1 MSAADINNRRPP
13 AAWVHGHEPCSFRPC
28 VAGTL
33 NTWNHAMTLHEQTI
47 RAHCEQ
53 HGINIEVLPSGAVRF
68 IGRGVSLTA
77 ADVASVTTANLSC
90 YMPRKPHA
98 LRNV

>member
-1 MSAADINNRRPP
+1 M
-13 AAWVHGHEPCSFRPC
+13 
-28 VAGTL
+28 AGNCHAL
-33 NTWNHAMTLHEQTI
+33 NTWSHNMNQHEQII
-47 RAHCEQ
+47 REHCEQ
-53 HGINIEVLPSGAVRF
+53 HSIRIEVLPSGAVRF
-68 IGRGVSLTA
+68 TGRGVSLTA